1 MRPISAFIASGLVL
15 TLAGC
20 GESDQERIQQVV
32 RDYARASTTGDAET
46 ACGLTAPEMFADV
59 PGSTCED
66 FVRHNSRPGGYGQQ
80 AGRRQAAGEYVVEI
94 DGDRA
99 TAEGHNLGIFGLRRI
114 DGEWKLTSVR

>member
-1 MRPISAFIASGLVL
+1 MRPFSALMASGLVL
-15 TLAGC
+15 ILAAC
-20 GESDQERIQQVV
+20 GESDEERVQQVV

-46 ACGLTAPEMFADV
+46 ACGLTAPEMFADAA
-59 PGSTCED
+59 GSTCED
-66 FVRHNSRPGGYGQQ
+66 FVRLNSRPGGYGRE

-99 TAEGHNLGIFGLRRI
+99 TAEGHNLGIFELRRV

>member
-1 MRPISAFIASGLVL
+1 MRPILALMASALLGVW
-15 TLAGC
+15 AGC
-20 GESDQERIQQVV
+20 GESEEERIVQVV
-32 RDYARASTTGDAET
+32 REYARASTTGDAET
-46 ACGLTAPEMFADV
+46 ACGLTAPEMFADA

-66 FVRHNSRPGGYGQQ
+66 FVRLNSIPGGYGRK

-99 TAEGHNLGIFGLRRI
+99 TAEGHNLGIFQLRRI